1 MELTTLPPE
10 ARAAIAM
17 ESTATEQYLIGLA
30 TAHTGITEAKDKAGR
45 DQAHRAAMQLMQA
58 RLAVEKTAD
67 DAKAD
72 AKRFVAGINSECARL
87 VAIVKP
93 EEVRLK
99 GVRDEWDSEQDRIKE
114 AEAEAKRKRIEALNQ
129 RIAAIRDIGNRAMRC
144 ATSEQAQAI
153 ASELDA
159 VDFEG
164 MDEFEAD
171 AQYAHG
177 EATETCATVIERL
190 QAAEQTARE
199 LEQQRAE
206 LAAAKAEADAARA
219 ELARIRAEEQA
230 KAEREASK
238 LVEAERRAEAARQQ
252 AEAEREREA
261 ASAQAAED
269 ERAIMLA
276 EQKRS
281 QQKALMTEV
290 VWTLNDLA
298 QCVKSDISPAEHRP
312 AAFEPTETLRQYG
325 EGEEVGHA
333 EQDADTS
340 EPTAP
345 ATGPMLK
352 LGEIN
357 ARLAPI
363 SITVDGLA
371 QLGFTPAATDKASR
385 LYCAADLPLILA
397 AMVRHIKGVG
407 LALYLAA

>member
-17 ESTATEQYLIGLA
+17 ESTATEQYLTGLA
-30 TAHTGITEAKDKAGR
+30 TAHTSITEAKDKAGR

-72 AKRFVAGINSECARL
+72 AKRFVAGINAVCTRL

-99 GVRDEWDSEQDRIKE
+99 GVRDEWDSEQARIKK

-144 ATSEQAQAI
+144 DTSEQAQAI

-159 VDFEG
+159 VDFDG
-164 MDEFEAD
+164 MDEFQAD

-177 EATETCATVIERL
+177 EATATCFAVIERL

-199 LEQQRAE
+199 LEQHRRE

-219 ELARIRAEEQA
+219 ELDRIKAEERA
-230 KAEREASK
+230 AHER
-238 LVEAERRAEAARQQ
+238 VEAERRAESERQHAEDERQLEAAR
-252 AEAEREREA
+252 
-261 ASAQAAED
+261 AQAAD
-269 ERAIMLA
+269 AERAIMLA
-276 EQKRS
+276 EQKRES
-281 QQKALMTEV
+281 ERMAEESNARAEADAAARQWADRVIE
-290 VWTLNDLA
+290 TLVA
-298 QCVKSDISPAEHRP
+298 VAP
-312 AAFEPTETLRQYG
+312 AAPQPTLE
-325 EGEEVGHA
+325 A
-333 EQDADTS
+333 ANTS
-340 EPTAP
+340 AAP

-385 LYCAADLPLILA
+385 LYRASDLPRILTAMIGHLYSVDVSLSQA
-397 AMVRHIKGVG
+397 A
-407 LALYLAA
+407 

>member
-17 ESTATEQYLIGLA
+17 ESTATEQYLTGLA

-58 RLAVEKTAD
+58 RMAVEKTAD

-72 AKRFVAGINSECARL
+72 AKRFVAGINAECTRL

-99 GVRDEWDSEQDRIKE
+99 GVRDEWDSEQARIKE

-129 RIAAIRDIGNRAMRC
+129 RIAAIRDIGSRAMRC
-144 ATSEQAQAI
+144 ATSEQAIAI

-159 VDFEG
+159 VDFDG

-190 QAAEQTARE
+190 QAAEQTARD

-230 KAEREASK
+230 KAEGEAREQ
-238 LVEAERRAEAARQQ
+238 VEAERRAEAARQH
-252 AEAEREREA
+252 AEAERQKAENERKRIEFDRVWNDQHANLAAAEAEA
-261 ASAQAAED
+261 AARQWV
-269 ERAIMLA
+269 ERVIEMPVAVAPEKPHIDWLDA
-276 EQKRS
+276 
-281 QQKALMTEV
+281 T
-290 VWTLNDLA
+290 
-298 QCVKSDISPAEHRP
+298 
-312 AAFEPTETLRQYG
+312 PTK
-325 EGEEVGHA
+325 
-333 EQDADTS
+333 
-340 EPTAP
+340 P
-345 ATGPMLK
+345 GPMLK

-357 ARLAPI
+357 ARIAPI
-363 SITVDGLA
+363 SITADGLA

-385 LYCAADLPLILA
+385 LYRAADLPLILA
-397 AMVRHIKGVG
+397 AMVRYLNGVG
-407 LALYLAA
+407 VDLLQVD

>member
-30 TAHTGITEAKDKAGR
+30 TAHTSITEAKDKAGR

-72 AKRFVAGINSECARL
+72 AKRFVAGINAECTRL

-99 GVRDEWDSEQDRIKE
+99 GVRDEWDSEQARIKE

-190 QAAEQTARE
+190 QAAEQTARD
-199 LEQQRAE
+199 LEQHRRE
-206 LAAAKAEADAARA
+206 LAAAKAEADAALA
-219 ELARIRAEEQA
+219 ELARIRAEELA
-230 KAEREASK
+230 KAERAARE

-261 ASAQAAED
+261 ARSQAAEA

-276 EQKRS
+276 EQKR
-281 QQKALMTEV
+281 A
-290 VWTLNDLA
+290 
-298 QCVKSDISPAEHRP
+298 AERAIEAPVAVAP
-312 AAFEPTETLRQYG
+312 AAPQPALEAANTP
-325 EGEEVGHA
+325 
-333 EQDADTS
+333 
-340 EPTAP
+340 AP
-345 ATGPMLK
+345 AQATGPTLN

-357 ARLAPI
+357 ARLTPI

-371 QLGFTPAATDKASR
+371 QLGFTPDPAVKTAK
-385 LYCAADLPLILA
+385 LYRAADLPLILD
-397 AMVRHIKGVG
+397 AMVRHIKCVGVD
-407 LALYLAA
+407 LLQAV

>member
-1 MELTTLPPE
+1 MELATLPPE

-30 TAHTGITEAKDKAGR
+30 TAHTSITEAKDKAGR

-72 AKRFVAGINSECARL
+72 AKRFVAGINAECTRL

-99 GVRDEWDSEQDRIKE
+99 GVRDEWDSEQARIKE

-129 RIAAIRDIGNRAMRC
+129 RIAAIRDIGSRAMRC

-190 QAAEQTARE
+190 QAAEQTARD
-199 LEQQRAE
+199 LEQHRRE
-206 LAAAKAEADAARA
+206 LAAAKAEADAALA
-219 ELARIRAEEQA
+219 ELARIRAEELA
-230 KAEREASK
+230 KAERAARE

-261 ASAQAAED
+261 ARSQAAEA

-276 EQKRS
+276 EQKR
-281 QQKALMTEV
+281 A
-290 VWTLNDLA
+290 
-298 QCVKSDISPAEHRP
+298 AERAIEAPVAVAP
-312 AAFEPTETLRQYG
+312 AAPQPALEAANTP
-325 EGEEVGHA
+325 
-333 EQDADTS
+333 
-340 EPTAP
+340 AP
-345 ATGPMLK
+345 AQATGPTLN

-357 ARLAPI
+357 ARLTPI

-371 QLGFTPAATDKASR
+371 QLGFTPDPAVKTAK
-385 LYCAADLPLILA
+385 LYRAADLPLILD
-397 AMVRHIKGVG
+397 AMVQHIKGVG

>member
-99 GVRDEWDSEQDRIKE
+99 GVRDEWDSEQARIKE

-206 LAAAKAEADAARA
+206 LAAAKSEADAARA

-230 KAEREASK
+230 KAEREARE
-238 LVEAERRAEAARQQ
+238 LVDAERRAEAARQHAEIEALKAENERKRIEFDRVWNDQ
-252 AEAEREREA
+252 HANLAAAEAEAAARQWAERVIETPVA
-261 ASAQAAED
+261 VAPEKPHIDWLDA
-269 ERAIMLA
+269 
-276 EQKRS
+276 
-281 QQKALMTEV
+281 T
-290 VWTLNDLA
+290 
-298 QCVKSDISPAEHRP
+298 
-312 AAFEPTETLRQYG
+312 PTK
-325 EGEEVGHA
+325 
-333 EQDADTS
+333 
-340 EPTAP
+340 P
-345 ATGPMLK
+345 GPMLK

-357 ARLAPI
+357 TRLAPI

-371 QLGFTPAATDKASR
+371 QLGFTPAATDKASH
-385 LYCAADLPLILA
+385 LYRATDLPLILD
-397 AMVRHIKGVG
+397 AMVRHIKGVVV
-407 LALYLAA
+407 ALSKAE

>member
-17 ESTATEQYLIGLA
+17 ESTATEQYLTGLA

-72 AKRFVAGINSECARL
+72 AKRFVAGINAECTRL

-99 GVRDEWDSEQDRIKE
+99 GVRDEWDSEQARIKE

-144 ATSEQAQAI
+144 ATSEQAIAI

-159 VDFEG
+159 VDFDG

-177 EATETCATVIERL
+177 EATETCSAVIERL
-190 QAAEQTARE
+190 QSAEQTARD
-199 LEQQRAE
+199 LEQHRRE
-206 LAAAKAEADAARA
+206 LAAAKAEADAALA
-219 ELARIRAEEQA
+219 ELARIRAEELA
-230 KAEREASK
+230 KAEREARGQ
-238 LVEAERRAEAARQQ
+238 VEAERSAEAARQK
-252 AEAEREREA
+252 
-261 ASAQAAED
+261 AED
-269 ERAIMLA
+269 ERQRLEAEEFNRVWKEQHAKLA
-276 EQKRS
+276 ESEAAARQLVD
-281 QQKALMTEV
+281 Q
-290 VWTLNDLA
+290 
-298 QCVKSDISPAEHRP
+298 
-312 AAFEPTETLRQYG
+312 AFETPVAVAQAAAQPALE
-325 EGEEVGHA
+325 
-333 EQDADTS
+333 ADNTS
-340 EPTAP
+340 APAP

-352 LGEIN
+352 PGEIN

-363 SITVDGLA
+363 SISADGLA
-371 QLGFTPAATDKASR
+371 QLGFTPDPAVKTAK
-385 LYCAADLPLILA
+385 LYRAADLPLILA
-397 AMVRHIKGVG
+397 AMVRHLKGVCAD
-407 LALYLAA
+407 LLHAA

>member
-17 ESTATEQYLIGLA
+17 ESTATERYLTGLA
-30 TAHTGITEAKDKAGR
+30 TAHTSITEAKDKAGR

-72 AKRFVAGINSECARL
+72 AKRFVAGINAECTRL

-99 GVRDEWDSEQDRIKE
+99 GVRDEWDSEQARIKE

-144 ATSEQAQAI
+144 ATSEQAIAI

-159 VDFEG
+159 VDFDG

-171 AQYAHG
+171 AQYAHS
-177 EATETCATVIERL
+177 EATETCSAVIERL

-261 ASAQAAED
+261 ARSQAA
-269 ERAIMLA
+269 AP
-276 EQKRS
+276 QP
-281 QQKALMTEV
+281 ALEAVNT
-290 VWTLNDLA
+290 
-298 QCVKSDISPAEHRP
+298 PAPEP
-312 AAFEPTETLRQYG
+312 AP
-325 EGEEVGHA
+325 
-333 EQDADTS
+333 
-340 EPTAP
+340 
-345 ATGPMLK
+345 GPMLK

-371 QLGFTPAATDKASR
+371 KLGFTPAATDKASR
-385 LYCAADLPLILA
+385 LYRAADLPLILD
-397 AMVRHIKGVG
+397 AMVRHIKCVGVD
-407 LALYLAA
+407 LLQAA

>member
-17 ESTATEQYLIGLA
+17 ESTATEQYLTGLA

-99 GVRDEWDSEQDRIKE
+99 GVRDEWDSEQARIKE

-144 ATSEQAQAI
+144 ATSEQAIAI

-159 VDFEG
+159 VDFDG
-164 MDEFEAD
+164 MGEFESD
-171 AQYAHG
+171 AQYAFD
-177 EATETCATVIERL
+177 EAKVTCVSVIDRL

-206 LAAAKAEADAARA
+206 LAAAKAEVDAARA
-219 ELARIRAEEQA
+219 ELARIRAEERA
-230 KAEREASK
+230 KAEREARE
-238 LVEAERRAEAARQQ
+238 LAEAERRAESARQH
-252 AEAEREREA
+252 AEAERQKAENERKRIEFDRVWNDQHA
-261 ASAQAAED
+261 NLAAAEAD
-269 ERAIMLA
+269 AAARQWAERVI
-276 EQKRS
+276 
-281 QQKALMTEV
+281 
-290 VWTLNDLA
+290 
-298 QCVKSDISPAEHRP
+298 
-312 AAFEPTETLRQYG
+312 ETLAAVAP
-325 EGEEVGHA
+325 EKPHIDWL
-333 EQDADTS
+333 DAT
-340 EPTAP
+340 PTKP
-345 ATGPMLK
+345 GPILK

-357 ARLAPI
+357 ARIAPI

-385 LYCAADLPLILA
+385 LYRAADLPLILA
-397 AMVRHIKGVG
+397 AMVRHINGVG
-407 LALYLAA
+407 VDLLQAA

>member
-17 ESTATEQYLIGLA
+17 ESTATEQYLTGLA

-67 DAKAD
+67 DAKTD
-72 AKRFVAGINSECARL
+72 AKRFVAGINAECTRL

-99 GVRDEWDSEQDRIKE
+99 GVRDEWDSEQARIKE
-114 AEAEAKRKRIEALNQ
+114 AESEAKRKRIEALNQ

-144 ATSEQAQAI
+144 ATSEQAIAI

-159 VDFEG
+159 VDFDG

-177 EATETCATVIERL
+177 EATETCSAVIERL
-190 QAAEQTARE
+190 QSAEQTARD
-199 LEQQRAE
+199 LEQHRRE
-206 LAAAKAEADAARA
+206 LAAAKAEADAALA
-219 ELARIRAEEQA
+219 ELARIRAEELA
-230 KAEREASK
+230 KAEREARGQ
-238 LVEAERRAEAARQQ
+238 V
-252 AEAEREREA
+252 EAEREREA
-261 ASAQAAED
+261 ARSQAAEA

-276 EQKRS
+276 EQKR
-281 QQKALMTEV
+281 A
-290 VWTLNDLA
+290 
-298 QCVKSDISPAEHRP
+298 AERAIEAPVAVAP
-312 AAFEPTETLRQYG
+312 AAPQPALEAANTP
-325 EGEEVGHA
+325 A
-333 EQDADTS
+333 
-340 EPTAP
+340 PAP

-363 SITVDGLA
+363 SISSDGLA
-371 QLGFTPAATDKASR
+371 QLGFAPAATDKASR
-385 LYCAADLPLILA
+385 LYRAADLPLILA
-397 AMVRHIKGVG
+397 AMVRHINCVGVD
-407 LALYLAA
+407 LLQAA

>member
-17 ESTATEQYLIGLA
+17 ESTATERYLTELA
-30 TAHTGITEAKDKAGR
+30 TAHTSITEAKDKAGR
-45 DQAHRAAMQLMQA
+45 DQAHRAAMRLMQA

-72 AKRFVAGINSECARL
+72 AKRFVAGINAECTRL
-87 VAIVKP
+87 VAIVKT
-93 EEVRLK
+93 EEVRLR
-99 GVRDEWDSEQDRIKE
+99 GVRDEWDSEQARIKE

-129 RIAAIRDIGNRAMRC
+129 RIAAIREAMRG

-206 LAAAKAEADAARA
+206 LAAAKAEADEVRA
-219 ELARIRAEEQA
+219 GLARIRAEERD
-230 KAEREASK
+230 KAERAAREQ
-238 LVEAERRAEAARQQ
+238 VEAERRADAARQHSEAERVWNDQ
-252 AEAEREREA
+252 HANLAEAEAEA
-261 ASAQAAED
+261 AARQWVERVIEMPVEEDPKEKAKEALHKWVEIASAAKAEAD
-269 ERAIMLA
+269 N
-276 EQKRS
+276 
-281 QQKALMTEV
+281 T
-290 VWTLNDLA
+290 
-298 QCVKSDISPAEHRP
+298 P
-312 AAFEPTETLRQYG
+312 AA
-325 EGEEVGHA
+325 
-333 EQDADTS
+333 
-340 EPTAP
+340 TAQ

-357 ARLAPI
+357 ARIAPI
-363 SITVDGLA
+363 SITADGLA

-385 LYCAADLPLILA
+385 LYRAADLPLILD
-397 AMVRHIKGVG
+397 AMVQHINGVG
-407 LALYLAA
+407 VDLLQSA

>member
-87 VAIVKP
+87 VAIVKQ

-99 GVRDEWDSEQDRIKE
+99 GVRDEWDSEQARIKE
-114 AEAEAKRKRIEALNQ
+114 TEAEAKRKRIEALNQ

-177 EATETCATVIERL
+177 EATETCSAVIERL
-190 QAAEQTARE
+190 QSAEQTARD
-199 LEQQRAE
+199 LERHRRE
-206 LAAAKAEADAARA
+206 LAAAKAEADAALA
-219 ELARIRAEEQA
+219 ELARIRAEERA
-230 KAEREASK
+230 KAEREARE
-238 LVEAERRAEAARQQ
+238 LVDAERRAEAARQHAEIEALKAENERKRIEFDRVWNDQ
-252 AEAEREREA
+252 HANLAAAEADAAARQWAERVIETLAAVAPAAPQPALEA
-261 ASAQAAED
+261 ANTPAPAQA
-269 ERAIMLA
+269 
-276 EQKRS
+276 
-281 QQKALMTEV
+281 
-290 VWTLNDLA
+290 
-298 QCVKSDISPAEHRP
+298 
-312 AAFEPTETLRQYG
+312 
-325 EGEEVGHA
+325 
-333 EQDADTS
+333 TS
-340 EPTAP
+340 
-345 ATGPMLK
+345 PMLK

-363 SITVDGLA
+363 SISADGLA
-371 QLGFTPAATDKASR
+371 QLGFKPAATDKASR
-385 LYCAADLPLILA
+385 LYRAADLPLILA
-397 AMVRHIKGVG
+397 AMVRHLKGVG
-407 LALYLAA
+407 VDLLQAA

>member
-1 MELTTLPPE
+1 MELATLPPE

-30 TAHTGITEAKDKAGR
+30 TAHTSITEAKDKAGR

-72 AKRFVAGINSECARL
+72 AKRFVAGINAECTRL

-99 GVRDEWDSEQDRIKE
+99 GVRDEWDSEQARIKE

-129 RIAAIRDIGNRAMRC
+129 RIAAIRDIGSRAMRC

-190 QAAEQTARE
+190 QAAEQTARD
-199 LEQQRAE
+199 LEQHRRE
-206 LAAAKAEADAARA
+206 LAAAKAEADAALA
-219 ELARIRAEEQA
+219 ELARIRAEELA
-230 KAEREASK
+230 KAERAARE

-261 ASAQAAED
+261 ARSQAAEA

-276 EQKRS
+276 EQKR
-281 QQKALMTEV
+281 A
-290 VWTLNDLA
+290 
-298 QCVKSDISPAEHRP
+298 AERAIEAPVAVAP
-312 AAFEPTETLRQYG
+312 AAPQPALEAANTP
-325 EGEEVGHA
+325 
-333 EQDADTS
+333 
-340 EPTAP
+340 AP
-345 ATGPMLK
+345 AQATGPTLN

-357 ARLAPI
+357 ARLAHI

-385 LYCAADLPLILA
+385 LYRAADLPLILA
-397 AMVRHIKGVG
+397 AMVRHINGVG
-407 LALYLAA
+407 VDLLQAA

>member
-17 ESTATEQYLIGLA
+17 ESTATEQYLTGMA

-72 AKRFVAGINSECARL
+72 AKRIVAGINAECTRL

-99 GVRDEWDSEQDRIKE
+99 GVRDEWDSEQARIKE
-114 AEAEAKRKRIEALNQ
+114 AEAEAKRKRIEAINQ
-129 RIAAIRDIGNRAMRC
+129 RIFEIRDIGNRAMRC
-144 ATSEQAQAI
+144 STSEQAKSI

-159 VDFEG
+159 VDFDG
-164 MDEFEAD
+164 MDEFHAG
-171 AQYAHG
+171 AQYAFD
-177 EATETCATVIERL
+177 ESKATCVAVIERL
-190 QAAEQTARE
+190 QEAEQTARE
-199 LEQQRAE
+199 LEQHRRE

-219 ELARIRAEEQA
+219 ELERIRAEERA
-230 KAEREASK
+230 KAERAAREQ
-238 LVEAERRAEAARQQ
+238 VEAERRAEEARQRLEAEEFDRVWKEQHAKLAAEEAEAAARQL
-252 AEAEREREA
+252 AERVIETPVAVAPAAPQPALEA
-261 ASAQAAED
+261 ANTSA
-269 ERAIMLA
+269 
-276 EQKRS
+276 
-281 QQKALMTEV
+281 T
-290 VWTLNDLA
+290 
-298 QCVKSDISPAEHRP
+298 
-312 AAFEPTETLRQYG
+312 
-325 EGEEVGHA
+325 
-333 EQDADTS
+333 
-340 EPTAP
+340 TAP
-345 ATGPMLK
+345 STGPMLK

-385 LYCAADLPLILA
+385 LYRADNLPQILV
-397 AMVRHIKGVG
+397 AMVRHLKVVG
-407 LALYLAA
+407 ADLNLRWIE

>member
-17 ESTATEQYLIGLA
+17 ESTATEQYLTGLA

-99 GVRDEWDSEQDRIKE
+99 GVRDEWDSEQARIKE

-144 ATSEQAQAI
+144 ATSEQAHSI

-159 VDFEG
+159 VDFDG

-171 AQYAHG
+171 AQYAFD
-177 EATETCATVIERL
+177 ESKASCAAVIERL
-190 QAAEQTARE
+190 QTAEQTARE
-199 LEQQRAE
+199 LEQHRRE
-206 LAAAKAEADAARA
+206 LAAAKAEADAVRA
-219 ELARIRAEEQA
+219 ELARIRSEEQA
-230 KAEREASK
+230 N
-238 LVEAERRAEAARQQ
+238 AERRAEAAARQLADRVIETPVAVAPAAPQ
-252 AEAEREREA
+252 PALEA
-261 ASAQAAED
+261 ANTPAPAQ
-269 ERAIMLA
+269 
-276 EQKRS
+276 
-281 QQKALMTEV
+281 
-290 VWTLNDLA
+290 
-298 QCVKSDISPAEHRP
+298 
-312 AAFEPTETLRQYG
+312 
-325 EGEEVGHA
+325 
-333 EQDADTS
+333 
-340 EPTAP
+340 

-363 SITVDGLA
+363 SISADGLA
-371 QLGFTPAATDKASR
+371 QLGFKPAATDKESR
-385 LYCAADLPLILA
+385 LYHAADMPLILA
-397 AMVRHIKGVG
+397 AMVRHLKGVG
-407 LALYLAA
+407 VDLLQAA

>member
-17 ESTATEQYLIGLA
+17 ESTATEQYLTGLA
-30 TAHTGITEAKDKAGR
+30 TAHTSITEAKDKAGR

-72 AKRFVAGINSECARL
+72 AKRFVAGINAECTRL

-99 GVRDEWDSEQDRIKE
+99 GVRDEWDSEQARIKE
-114 AEAEAKRKRIEALNQ
+114 AEADAKRKRIEALNQ

-164 MDEFEAD
+164 MDEFGAD

-199 LEQQRAE
+199 LEQRRAE

-219 ELARIRAEEQA
+219 ELERIRAEEQA
-230 KAEREASK
+230 KAERAAREQ
-238 LVEAERRAEAARQQ
+238 VEAERQAEVARQH
-252 AEAEREREA
+252 AEDEREREA
-261 ASAQAAED
+261 ARSQAAEA

-276 EQKRS
+276 EQKR
-281 QQKALMTEV
+281 AADRVIETPV
-290 VWTLNDLA
+290 AVA
-298 QCVKSDISPAEHRP
+298 P
-312 AAFEPTETLRQYG
+312 AAPQPALEAANTP
-325 EGEEVGHA
+325 
-333 EQDADTS
+333 
-340 EPTAP
+340 AP
-345 ATGPMLK
+345 AQATGPMLK

-357 ARLAPI
+357 DRLAPI
-363 SITVDGLA
+363 GISADGLA
-371 QLGFTPAATDKASR
+371 QLGFTPDPAVKTAK
-385 LYCAADLPLILA
+385 LYRAADLPLIMD
-397 AMVRHIKGVG
+397 AMVKHIKGVG

>member
-17 ESTATEQYLIGLA
+17 ESTATEQYLTGLA

-99 GVRDEWDSEQDRIKE
+99 GVRDEWDSEQARIKE

-144 ATSEQAQAI
+144 ATSEQAIAI

-159 VDFEG
+159 VDFDG

-177 EATETCATVIERL
+177 EATETCSAVIERL
-190 QAAEQTARE
+190 QSAEQTARE
-199 LEQQRAE
+199 LEQQRRE
-206 LAAAKAEADAARA
+206 LAAAKAEADAALA
-219 ELARIRAEEQA
+219 ELARIRAEERA
-230 KAEREASK
+230 KAERAAREQ
-238 LVEAERRAEAARQQ
+238 VEAERRAEAARQH
-252 AEAEREREA
+252 AEDERQREA
-261 ASAQAAED
+261 ARAQAAED

-276 EQKRS
+276 EQKCAADRAIETPVS
-281 QQKALMTEV
+281 VA
-290 VWTLNDLA
+290 
-298 QCVKSDISPAEHRP
+298 P
-312 AAFEPTETLRQYG
+312 AAPQPALEAANTP
-325 EGEEVGHA
+325 
-333 EQDADTS
+333 
-340 EPTAP
+340 AP
-345 ATGPMLK
+345 AQATGPMLK

-357 ARLAPI
+357 ALLAPAC
-363 SITVDGLA
+363 STTAEGLA

-385 LYCAADLPLILA
+385 LYRAADLPLILD
-397 AMVRHIKGVG
+397 AMVQHIKGVG

>member
-17 ESTATEQYLIGLA
+17 ESTATEQYLTGLA

-99 GVRDEWDSEQDRIKE
+99 GVRDEWDSEQARIKE

-129 RIAAIRDIGNRAMRC
+129 RIASIRDIGNRAMRC
-144 ATSEQAQAI
+144 ATSEQAIAI

-159 VDFEG
+159 VDFDG

-177 EATETCATVIERL
+177 EATETCSAVIERL
-190 QAAEQTARE
+190 QSAEQTARD
-199 LEQQRAE
+199 LEQHRRE
-206 LAAAKAEADAARA
+206 LAAAKAEADAALA
-219 ELARIRAEEQA
+219 ELARIRAEELA
-230 KAEREASK
+230 KAEREAREQ
-238 LVEAERRAEAARQQ
+238 VEAERRAEAARQQ

-261 ASAQAAED
+261 ARSQAAEA

-276 EQKRS
+276 EQKRAADRVIETPVS
-281 QQKALMTEV
+281 VA
-290 VWTLNDLA
+290 
-298 QCVKSDISPAEHRP
+298 P
-312 AAFEPTETLRQYG
+312 AAPQPALEAANTP
-325 EGEEVGHA
+325 
-333 EQDADTS
+333 
-340 EPTAP
+340 AP
-345 ATGPMLK
+345 AQATGPTLK

-371 QLGFTPAATDKASR
+371 QLGFTPDPAVKTAN
-385 LYCAADLPLILA
+385 LYRAADLPLILA
-397 AMVRHIKGVG
+397 AMVRHINGVG
-407 LALYLAA
+407 VDLLQAA

>member
-17 ESTATEQYLIGLA
+17 ESTATEQYLTGLA

-72 AKRFVAGINSECARL
+72 AKRFVAGINAECARL

-99 GVRDEWDSEQDRIKE
+99 GVRDEWDSEQARIKE

-171 AQYAHG
+171 AQYAHS
-177 EATETCATVIERL
+177 EATETCSAVIERL

-230 KAEREASK
+230 KAEREAGE

-261 ASAQAAED
+261 ARSQAA
-269 ERAIMLA
+269 AP
-276 EQKRS
+276 QP
-281 QQKALMTEV
+281 ALEAANT
-290 VWTLNDLA
+290 
-298 QCVKSDISPAEHRP
+298 PAPE
-312 AAFEPTETLRQYG
+312 
-325 EGEEVGHA
+325 
-333 EQDADTS
+333 
-340 EPTAP
+340 P

-363 SITVDGLA
+363 SISADGLD

-385 LYCAADLPLILA
+385 LYRAADMPLILD
-397 AMVRHIKGVG
+397 AMVRHIISVCSI
-407 LALYLAA
+407 LE

>member
-17 ESTATEQYLIGLA
+17 ESTATEKYLNGLA
-30 TAHTGITEAKDKAGR
+30 TAHTGITEVKDKAGR

-72 AKRFVAGINSECARL
+72 AKRFVAGINAECTRL

-99 GVRDEWDSEQDRIKE
+99 GVRDEWDSEQARIKE

-159 VDFEG
+159 VDFDG

-177 EATETCATVIERL
+177 EATETCSAVIERL
-190 QAAEQTARE
+190 QSAEQTARD
-199 LEQQRAE
+199 LEQHRRE
-206 LAAAKAEADAARA
+206 LAAAKAEADAALA
-219 ELARIRAEEQA
+219 ELARIRTEELA
-230 KAEREASK
+230 KAERAAREQ
-238 LVEAERRAEAARQQ
+238 VEAERQAEAARQH
-252 AEAEREREA
+252 AEAERQREA
-261 ASAQAAED
+261 ARSQAAEA

-276 EQKRS
+276 EQKR
-281 QQKALMTEV
+281 A
-290 VWTLNDLA
+290 
-298 QCVKSDISPAEHRP
+298 AERSIEAPVAVAP
-312 AAFEPTETLRQYG
+312 AAPQPALEAANTP
-325 EGEEVGHA
+325 
-333 EQDADTS
+333 
-340 EPTAP
+340 AP
-345 ATGPMLK
+345 AQATGPTLN

-363 SITVDGLA
+363 SISEDGLA

-385 LYCAADLPLILA
+385 LYRAADLPLILA
-397 AMVRHIKGVG
+397 AMVRHLKGVG
-407 LALYLAA
+407 VDLLQAA

>member
-1 MELTTLPPE
+1 MELTTLTPE

-17 ESTATEQYLIGLA
+17 ESTATEQYLTGLA

-58 RLAVEKTAD
+58 RLAVENTAD

-72 AKRFVAGINSECARL
+72 AKRFVAGINAECTRL

-99 GVRDEWDSEQDRIKE
+99 GVRDEWDSEQARIKE

-153 ASELDA
+153 AIELDA

-171 AQYAHG
+171 AQYAHI
-177 EATETCATVIERL
+177 EATATCATVIERL

-219 ELARIRAEEQA
+219 ELERIRSEERA
-230 KAEREASK
+230 KAERAAREQ
-238 LVEAERRAEAARQQ
+238 VEAERQAEAARQQ

-261 ASAQAAED
+261 ASSQAAEA

-276 EQKRS
+276 EQKR
-281 QQKALMTEV
+281 AADRVIETPV
-290 VWTLNDLA
+290 AVA
-298 QCVKSDISPAEHRP
+298 P
-312 AAFEPTETLRQYG
+312 AAPQPALEAANTP
-325 EGEEVGHA
+325 
-333 EQDADTS
+333 
-340 EPTAP
+340 AP
-345 ATGPMLK
+345 AQATGPMLE

-357 ARLAPI
+357 DRLAPI

-371 QLGFTPAATDKASR
+371 KLGFTPAATDKASR
-385 LYCAADLPLILA
+385 LYRAADLPLILA
-397 AMVRHIKGVG
+397 AMVRHLKGVG
-407 LALYLAA
+407 VDLLQAA

>member
-17 ESTATEQYLIGLA
+17 ESTATEQYLTGLA

-58 RLAVEKTAD
+58 RLAVEKTAE

-72 AKRFVAGINSECARL
+72 AKRFVAGINAECTRL

-99 GVRDEWDSEQDRIKE
+99 GVRDEWDSEQARIKE

-129 RIAAIRDIGNRAMRC
+129 RIAVIRDIGNKAMRC

-164 MDEFEAD
+164 MDEFESD
-171 AQYAHG
+171 AQYAHS
-177 EATETCATVIERL
+177 EATATCATVIERL

-199 LEQQRAE
+199 LEQHRRE
-206 LAAAKAEADAARA
+206 LAAAKAEADAALA
-219 ELARIRAEEQA
+219 ELARIRAEERA
-230 KAEREASK
+230 KAEREARE
-238 LVEAERRAEAARQQ
+238 LAEAERRAEAARQHS
-252 AEAEREREA
+252 EAERQKAENESEA
-261 ASAQAAED
+261 AARQWAERVI
-269 ERAIMLA
+269 ETPVAVA
-276 EQKRS
+276 
-281 QQKALMTEV
+281 
-290 VWTLNDLA
+290 
-298 QCVKSDISPAEHRP
+298 P
-312 AAFEPTETLRQYG
+312 AAPHPALEAANTP
-325 EGEEVGHA
+325 
-333 EQDADTS
+333 
-340 EPTAP
+340 AP
-345 ATGPMLK
+345 AQATGPMLK

-363 SITVDGLA
+363 SISADGLA
-371 QLGFTPAATDKASR
+371 QLGFTPDPAVKTAK
-385 LYCAADLPLILA
+385 LYRAADMPLILA
-397 AMVRHIKGVG
+397 AIVRHIKCVGVD
-407 LALYLAA
+407 LLQAA

>member
-17 ESTATEQYLIGLA
+17 ESTATEQYLTGLA

-99 GVRDEWDSEQDRIKE
+99 GVRDEWDSEQARIKE

-144 ATSEQAQAI
+144 ATSEQAIAI

-159 VDFEG
+159 VDFDG

-177 EATETCATVIERL
+177 EATETCSAVIERL
-190 QAAEQTARE
+190 QSAEQTARD
-199 LEQQRAE
+199 LEQHRRE
-206 LAAAKAEADAARA
+206 LAAAKAEADAALA
-219 ELARIRAEEQA
+219 ELARIRAEERA
-230 KAEREASK
+230 KAEREAREQ
-238 LVEAERRAEAARQQ
+238 VEAERRAEAARQQ

-261 ASAQAAED
+261 ASSQAAEA
-269 ERAIMLA
+269 EYAIMLA
-276 EQKRS
+276 EQKRAAERVIETPVTVA
-281 QQKALMTEV
+281 QAALEAANTP
-290 VWTLNDLA
+290 T
-298 QCVKSDISPAEHRP
+298 STPAP
-312 AAFEPTETLRQYG
+312 GGTLR
-325 EGEEVGHA
+325 
-333 EQDADTS
+333 
-340 EPTAP
+340 
-345 ATGPMLK
+345 

-357 ARLAPI
+357 ALLTPI
-363 SITVDGLA
+363 SLSADGLA
-371 QLGFTPAATDKASR
+371 QLGFKPVATEKAAK
-385 LYCAADLPLILA
+385 LYARADLPLILSA
-397 AMVRHIKGVG
+397 LVKHIKGVG
-407 LALYLAA
+407 VALSQAA

>member
-17 ESTATEQYLIGLA
+17 ESTATEQYLTGLA

-99 GVRDEWDSEQDRIKE
+99 GVRDEWDSEHARIKE
-114 AEAEAKRKRIEALNQ
+114 AEAEAKRKRIEAINQ

-144 ATSEQAQAI
+144 ATSEQARSI

-159 VDFEG
+159 VDFDG

-171 AQYAHG
+171 AQYARG
-177 EATETCATVIERL
+177 EATETCSAVIERL
-190 QAAEQTARE
+190 QSAEQTARD
-199 LEQQRAE
+199 LEQHRRE
-206 LAAAKAEADAARA
+206 LAAAKAEADAALA
-219 ELARIRAEEQA
+219 ELARIRAEELA
-230 KAEREASK
+230 KAEREAREQ
-238 LVEAERRAEAARQQ
+238 VEAERQREAARAQ
-252 AEAEREREA
+252 AADAERE
-261 ASAQAAED
+261 
-269 ERAIMLA
+269 IMLA
-276 EQKRS
+276 EQKR
-281 QQKALMTEV
+281 A
-290 VWTLNDLA
+290 
-298 QCVKSDISPAEHRP
+298 AERVIETHVAVAP
-312 AAFEPTETLRQYG
+312 EKPHIDWLDATPTK
-325 EGEEVGHA
+325 
-333 EQDADTS
+333 
-340 EPTAP
+340 P
-345 ATGPMLK
+345 GPMLK

-363 SITVDGLA
+363 SISSDGLA
-371 QLGFTPAATDKASR
+371 QLGFTPDPAVKTAK
-385 LYCAADLPLILA
+385 LYRAADLPLILA
-397 AMVRHIKGVG
+397 AMVKHIKCVGVD
-407 LALYLAA
+407 LLQAA

>member
-261 ASAQAAED
+261 ASSQAAEA
-269 ERAIMLA
+269 EHAIMLA
-276 EQKRS
+276 EQKRAADRAIETPVS
-281 QQKALMTEV
+281 VA
-290 VWTLNDLA
+290 
-298 QCVKSDISPAEHRP
+298 P
-312 AAFEPTETLRQYG
+312 AAPQPALEAANTP
-325 EGEEVGHA
+325 
-333 EQDADTS
+333 
-340 EPTAP
+340 AP
-345 ATGPMLK
+345 AQATCPMLK

-357 ARLAPI
+357 VRLAPI

-385 LYCAADLPLILA
+385 LYRAADLPLILA
-397 AMVRHIKGVG
+397 AMVRHLKGVG
-407 LALYLAA
+407 VDLLQAA